1 MAVFADPEIGSQQ
14 LHYKGVGTF
23 WLCDVDLV
31 PTGNRKNTSNA
42 FI

>member
-1 MAVFADPEIGSQQ
+1 MAVFADPEIGKPAVTLQ
-14 LHYKGVGTF
+14 GVGTF

-31 PTGNRKNTSNA
+31 PTGSRKNTSNA